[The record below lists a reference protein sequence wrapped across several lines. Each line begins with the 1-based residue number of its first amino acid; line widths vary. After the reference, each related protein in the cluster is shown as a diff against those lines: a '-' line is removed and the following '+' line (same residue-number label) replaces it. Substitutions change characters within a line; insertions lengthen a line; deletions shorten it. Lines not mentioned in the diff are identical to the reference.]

1 MNLRVPGLV
10 TIVALAVAATAA
22 VPAGAAAQEHPETKV
37 AVLDFQRILRE
48 SAASVDIRAQI
59 ERQRQIY
66 QEEITKQEQELRTLD
81 QELGRQRAILSSE
94 AFAQKRREFEE
105 RVAKVQQASQ
115 TRKRELDKAY
125 DYGLRQV
132 QGALTEIISELAG
145 QRGFNL
151 VLPRQ
156 QVVFSDAALNISDDV
171 LLRLNER
178 LPKVAVPL
186 ARD

>member
-1 MNLRVPGLV
+1 MNLRVPGLI

-22 VPAGAAAQEHPETKV
+22 VPADAAAQEHPETK
-37 AVLDFQRILRE
+37 AAILDFQRILRE

-81 QELGRQRAILSSE
+81 QELWRQRAILSTE

-105 RVAKVQQASQ
+105 RVAEVQQGAQ

-125 DYGLRQV
+125 DYGLKQV
-132 QGALTEIISELAG
+132 QGALNEIISELAG

-156 QVVFSDAALNISDDV
+156 QVVFSDATLNISDEILV
-171 LLRLNER
+171 RLNER

-186 ARD
+186 AQD